1 MKKAR
6 GRTGLRTKALRRG
19 AYVGRSRTPG
29 AGPVRASA
37 TASTAGHQV
46 LDDGVLWRSGVVA
59 VVVAIAGGRVMHR
72 VDHHRVVVRLA
83 ASGQRE
89 NLAFVLG
96 QVIRCTILEL
106 ELKRR
111 SGGRESDMPS
121 HIVYILGEAG
131 RQYMSEA
138 SGENL
143 VRMSRI
149 RERDEGLPLWVKVLK
164 LVLAQLT
171 ADVNLITALGT
182 VNVDGPKVIVWFVAL
197 TVKSVDSTVP

>member
-1 MKKAR
+1 
-6 GRTGLRTKALRRG
+6 
-19 AYVGRSRTPG
+19 
-29 AGPVRASA
+29 
-37 TASTAGHQV
+37 
-46 LDDGVLWRSGVVA
+46 
-59 VVVAIAGGRVMHR
+59 
-72 VDHHRVVVRLA
+72 
-83 ASGQRE
+83 
-89 NLAFVLG
+89 
-96 QVIRCTILEL
+96 
-106 ELKRR
+106 
-111 SGGRESDMPS
+111 
-121 HIVYILGEAG
+121 
-131 RQYMSEA
+131 MSEA